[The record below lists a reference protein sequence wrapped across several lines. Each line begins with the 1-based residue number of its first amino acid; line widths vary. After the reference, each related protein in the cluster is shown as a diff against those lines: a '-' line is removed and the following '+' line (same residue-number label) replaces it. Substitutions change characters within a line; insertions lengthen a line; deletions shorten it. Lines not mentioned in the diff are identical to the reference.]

1 MRWKLTLEYD
11 GAGFVG
17 WQSQQ
22 NGLGVQEALTQA
34 AFRLCAEHIS
44 PVAAGRTDAG
54 VHALGQVAHCD
65 INRTFEPDKLTAA
78 LNAHLR
84 AVPLLVIE
92 STPVAPD
99 FHARFDAIKRTYLY
113 RLFIRRTPSVLLEGR
128 VWSVPAKLD
137 LDQMCKAA
145 AYLKGQHDFSSFRAS
160 GCQALSPVKT
170 LDRLDIIEQ
179 TDHEVHITV
188 DARSFLYRQVRNMVG
203 SLVEVGKG
211 RRTPEDI
218 KTILAARD
226 RRRAGPT
233 APAHGLYF
241 AKVLY

>member
-22 NGLGVQEALTQA
+22 NGLGVQAALTQA
-34 AFRLCAEHIS
+34 AFNLCGENIS
-44 PVAAGRTDAG
+44 PIAAGRTDAG

-65 INRTFEPDKLTAA
+65 ITRAFEPDKLTAA

-84 AVPLLVIE
+84 AVPLRVVE

-113 RLFIRRTPSVLLEGR
+113 RLFVRRTPSILMEGR
-128 VWSVPAKLD
+128 VWSVPMNLD
-137 LDQMCKAA
+137 LDQMRKAA
-145 AYLKGQHDFSSFRAS
+145 ACLKGQHDFSSFRAS
-160 GCQALSPVKT
+160 GCQALSPIKT
-170 LDRLDIIEQ
+170 LDHLDIIEQ
-179 TDHEVHITV
+179 TDHEIHITV
-188 DARSFLYRQVRNMVG
+188 EARSFLYRQVRNMVG
-203 SLVEVGKG
+203 SLVQVGKN
-211 RRTPEDI
+211 RLTPDDI

-241 AKVLY
+241 IKVRY